1 MVGEDRVIM
10 SMMEL
15 RRVQVLRQ
23 EMEQTLTQVQAGT
36 VLGLTTR
43 HIRRLIARGE
53 QAGDQGLAHRGRGT
67 PSNRQIPEKIQTKAL
82 TRYAQRYGD
91 GRPTVAAEQRVERHG
106 LTLSAETV
114 RGWLLAKGVT
124 HVQRRMRPP
133 RAWRERKAHVG
144 ALLQLDGSHHDWV
157 EGRGP
162 RCVLMASID
171 DASSRVSARFDADEG
186 TSPAMDR
193 VTRDVTR

>member
-1 MVGEDRVIM
+1 MKA
-10 SMMEL
+10 L

-36 VLGLTTR
+36 LLGLTPR

-82 TRYAQRYGD
+82 TRYGD
-91 GRPTVAAEQRVERHG
+91 CGPTVATEQRAERHG
-106 LTLSAETV
+106 ITLSDETLRRWLRA
-114 RGWLLAKGVT
+114 RGIDHVT
-124 HVQRRMRPP
+124 RRKRPY

-144 ALLQLDGSHHDWV
+144 ALLQLDGSHHDGF

-162 RCVLMASID
+162 RCGLMAD
-171 DASSRVSARFDADEG
+171 LDEANSRVYA
-186 TSPAMDR
+186 
-193 VTRDVTR
+193 